1 MKRLFPGR
9 LAMAVAGIAIL
20 AAALVVSCGGGSEL
34 GSVGSL
40 LDVVPRGADSFMSAQ
55 VEDLR
60 DEGLD
65 DLVDELAEMVD
76 SDRLE
81 DWEIDFDDITS
92 LVISEP
98 GGRDSL
104 TVLRGFLSVEDAEEA
119 LDDDGFRD
127 DTFQET
133 DIWSRRGGGM
143 AVAFL
148 AEDVLVIGEEKNVE
162 KSIDAVKGDGR
173 SLRDDKDFQDILD
186 EVESALFYSIGKDCE
201 YRGCR
206 TTATAVRLK
215 DADLMGVTV
224 FNFRDEDTASDAVRD
239 IKRSLDDLLYDL
251 ELSEDGP
258 LVVVTAEFDER
269 ALILDRKGL
278 LFGSSGK
285 KSRMVRAS
293 PQALRAAAVPQATL
307 APAPVRQPTA
317 RPQPTAP
324 PAVAATI
331 APTARPQPTAPPA
344 VVATA
349 APTARPQPTAPPA
362 VVATAAPTA
371 RPEPTI
377 PPEVAKPEQYGT
389 VTVSTR
395 NLRNGSGTP
404 RFCFAGCSE
413 TIYQLAIT
421 ETLTGVE
428 AGPRGVLDPRNTPRL
443 AESWE
448 VSPDFSYMVFH
459 LRQGVPF
466 HKDWGEMTA
475 EDVAFSY
482 NDANAYT
489 NPESI
494 HGQAGDFAPLISE
507 VEALDRYTVRFN
519 FNMFHQAMPLRY
531 MSPFYQSAGIV
542 SKSVYDQYGREGMRD
557 IIIGTGP
564 FVFEDWKRSERLT
577 ATSVTEH
584 WRKVPAIRDIRI
596 FDIPEA
602 AVRVAIL
609 ETGEAQI
616 SGELPFR
623 DIARLQN
630 NGFKLQRGSGLAH
643 ERGVFFSGNYWETEH
658 PITGRPLVRPREQK
672 PWIGFIDDPGSMERA
687 RLVRWAMSMAV
698 DREELKEVLTE
709 GVGAVCFLNQIS
721 IHQPGWQDKWEVYYD
736 PDRAKQFMADAGYPD
751 GFEAELWVGP
761 GGFTAELGDA
771 VARMWAEYLNI
782 STIVDRITYTKFR
795 PTLVHRTNT
804 QIYASAG
811 DEGKAGFPVHWPK
824 GFQGSAF
831 TDGGWGPGFEDPF
844 YTENLFKMNSEA
856 DPDKRMTMAEEYFD
870 HVRHWMVQPCFVEV
884 PFHPMYNTD
893 LILEWTMYPNMN
905 INLSGSSNFETIGL
919 K

>member
-34 GSVGSL
+34 GSVDSL
-40 LDVVPRGADSFMSAQ
+40 LDVVPRGTDSFLSAQ

-81 DWEIDFDDITS
+81 DWEIDFDDMIS
-92 LVISEP
+92 MIVSEP
-98 GGRDSL
+98 GGSDSL
-104 TVLRGFLSVEDAEEA
+104 KVFRGEFDLEDIREA
-119 LDDDGFRD
+119 LDDDRFRD
-127 DTFQET
+127 STQRDVEIWNRRGGDVTVAFPAEDVVVVGTEDAVEEAIDTFQGNE
-133 DIWSRRGGGM
+133 
-143 AVAFL
+143 
-148 AEDVLVIGEEKNVE
+148 
-162 KSIDAVKGDGR
+162 R
-173 SLRDDKDFQDILD
+173 SLGDDEAVSNLIERYEDALVYMVRDDCDH
-186 EVESALFYSIGKDCE
+186 
-201 YRGCR
+201 RGCR
-206 TTATAVRLK
+206 TAGLGVVVDERDLKAV
-215 DADLMGVTV
+215 MV
-224 FNFRDEDTASDAVRD
+224 FNFRNKDAASDAEND
-239 IKRSLDDLLYDL
+239 IEDILEDRIENLEINIDGRVLVAMGEVDDKDL
-251 ELSEDGP
+251 S
-258 LVVVTAEFDER
+258 VSAQ
-269 ALILDRKGL
+269 GL
-278 LFGSSGK
+278 NIGESGWAAYPVP
-285 KSRMVRAS
+285 SAAPVEPAPRFT
-293 PQALRAAAVPQATL
+293 PGIAAAV
-307 APAPVRQPTA
+307 APAPAVRTPTPIFKEVEVVKAMPTPIVKEVEVVKVMPKATRQVEVEAPKA
-317 RPQPTAP
+317 RPTITPR
-324 PAVAATI
+324 VAI
-331 APTARPQPTAPPA
+331 EESRQS
-344 VVATA
+344 
-349 APTARPQPTAPPA
+349 
-362 VVATAAPTA
+362 
-371 RPEPTI
+371 
-377 PPEVAKPEQYGT
+377 GT
-389 VTVSTR
+389 VTVATR

-404 RFCFAGCSE
+404 RFCTAGCSE
-413 TIYQLAIT
+413 TIYLLAIT

-428 AGPRGVLDPRNTPRL
+428 AGPGGVLDPRNTSRL

-448 VSPDFSYMVFH
+448 VSADVSHMDFNLREGVMFH
-459 LRQGVPF
+459 G
-466 HKDWGEMTA
+466 DWGEMTA

-542 SKSVYDQYGREGMRD
+542 SKSVYDQYGPEGMRD

-709 GVGAVCFLNQIS
+709 GVGDVCFLNQIS

-782 STIVDRITYTKFR
+782 STIVDRITYTKIR

-831 TDGGWGPGFEDPF
+831 TDGGLGPGFEDPF

-884 PFHPMYNTD
+884 PFQPMYNTD

-905 INLSGSSNFETIGL
+905 INLSGSSNFETIVL